1 MSVTI
6 EDAQREYAEF
16 EIKYSELRAAT
27 LNFQRILGT
36 GAFAT
41 VYEGVLNGVKVAVKV
56 RIRALEG
63 DGRARDDGCR
73 TIRERDAPRCFVDD
87 SALERARIAGK
98 VTRVS
103 RISSDARRLTRE
115 RALERAL
122 EPDR

>member
-1 MSVTI
+1 MPRETNVT
-6 EDAQREYAEF
+6 RVGPYA
-16 EIKYSELRAAT
+16 LGRT
-27 LNFQRILGT
+27 LGK
-36 GAFAT
+36 GAFGW
-41 VYEGVLNGVKVAVKV
+41 VKLGVHDKTGVKVAVKV
-56 RIRALEG
+56 RIRAREG

-73 TIRERDAPRCFVDD
+73 MIRERGAPQCFVDD

-103 RISSDARRLTRE
+103 CISSDARRLTRE